1 MKTTL
6 LFLHGA
12 LGSTEQMSF
21 LGKEFSQFNT
31 LFFEFSGHGK
41 TPDVDRNWSIQ
52 EFSEQLLS
60 FCKKHNTPLLVFG
73 YSMGG
78 YIALHLALRH
88 PEQFKG
94 IITFGTKL
102 DWSPEVA
109 SKEIL
114 KLDPEK
120 ILLKIPQFAEE
131 LKARHGENRWKDV
144 LRKTSELMIS
154 LGDHPVLIP
163 EEMKSM
169 TVPVLYGLGEKDT
182 LVSLEETK
190 LFQNATPGSELK
202 YFTDTPHPIEQV
214 NPGMFLMETM
224 RFIESIERNS

>member
-1 MKTTL
+1 M
-6 LFLHGA
+6 
-12 LGSTEQMSF
+12 
-21 LGKEFSQFNT
+21 GKEFSQFNT

-109 SKEIL
+109 SKR
-114 KLDPEK
+114 D
-120 ILLKIPQFAEE
+120 F
-131 LKARHGENRWKDV
+131 
-144 LRKTSELMIS
+144 KT
-154 LGDHPVLIP
+154 
-163 EEMKSM
+163 
-169 TVPVLYGLGEKDT
+169 
-182 LVSLEETK
+182 
-190 LFQNATPGSELK
+190 GS
-202 YFTDTPHPIEQV
+202 
-214 NPGMFLMETM
+214 
-224 RFIESIERNS
+224 